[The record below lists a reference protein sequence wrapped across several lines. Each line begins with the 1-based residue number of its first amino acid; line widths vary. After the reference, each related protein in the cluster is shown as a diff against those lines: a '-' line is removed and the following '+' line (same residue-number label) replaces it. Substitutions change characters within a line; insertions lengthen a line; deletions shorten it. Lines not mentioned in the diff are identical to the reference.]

1 MTSPPASAAPD
12 DVRDEAG
19 GKGGAADR
27 GYGFGTFKGVYTP
40 SVLTILGVVM
50 YLRLPWVVG
59 SVGLGRALLIVV
71 LSVTITLL
79 TGLSISA
86 MATNMKVGG
95 GGAYYMISR
104 TLGLEVGAAVGMPL
118 FLAQALGIA
127 FYVAGFTE
135 IVVGYFPEVAPVP
148 LGVASL
154 VALTGLAYFS
164 ADLALKS
171 QFLIL
176 ALLALSLGSL
186 FAGGTPAGNGVL
198 GDVLPALPFWATFAV
213 FFPAVTGIEAGLGMS
228 GDLKNPARALPWGT
242 LAAVATGLVI
252 YVAIPIFIDRV
263 VPDRSMLLGDSLV
276 IARIARWPELI
287 VLGILGASLS
297 SAMGAL
303 LGAPRT
309 LQSLARD
316 AILPRLL
323 GRGYGEGQDPRL
335 ATVVAFVIALL
346 GILLGDLNAIAP
358 VLSMFFLT
366 SYAVLNLSA
375 GIEGLIGGPAWRPS
389 FGVPWW
395 VSILGFVACVAAMLM
410 IDPGST
416 FVALLVTGVIYHAV
430 RRRSLNAQW
439 GDVRYGALILMARFA
454 LDGLSRRRPNARSWN
469 PNVLALTGVPT
480 SRWHLV
486 VIARALAGEAGLL
499 TVATVLPE
507 SQNGGQER
515 IDGTRRA
522 IAGHLVSNKISALVK
537 VVTDAD
543 VLEGLMS
550 LVKSYGFGP
559 LTPNT
564 VVLGKSEASVDPER
578 HAELLLA
585 IQRRKLNLIVVHEGE
600 DLPVL
605 ARARRIDIWWRGLR
619 DNLGLMLALAFLLKK
634 QPAWAGADVV
644 VWQIVDSEDEVAP
657 AADQLRKTTANA
669 RFDAKVMVVCE
680 TEPAHAFRAIRRH
693 SRQADLLFLGLRT
706 PEPEES
712 GHDYAAYYANL
723 VTQTE
728 GLPPTVLVA
737 ASEPVDLHRLFVAG
751 V

>member
-1 MTSPPASAAPD
+1 MSTSPEPETRTEAEAGPREGAAPN
-12 DVRDEAG
+12 
-19 GKGGAADR
+19 

-71 LSVTITLL
+71 LSVAITLL

-104 TLGLEVGAAVGMPL
+104 TLGVEVGAAVGLPL

-135 IVVGYFPEVAPVP
+135 IVLGYFPGQSPIAI
-148 LGVASL
+148 GVGAL
-154 VALTGLAYFS
+154 VTLTALAYWS

-186 FAGGTPAGNGVL
+186 FAGGTPADGRAL
-198 GDVLPALPFWATFAV
+198 GEGLSALPFWATFAV

-228 GDLKNPARALPWGT
+228 GDLKNPARALPLGT
-242 LAAVATGLVI
+242 LSAVVTGLVI
-252 YVAIPIFIDRV
+252 YLAIPLFVAEV
-263 VPDRSMLLGDSLV
+263 VPDRDMLLGDSLV
-276 IARIARWPELI
+276 IARIAKWPTLI

-309 LQSLARD
+309 LQSLAND
-316 AILPRLL
+316 AILPRLI
-323 GRGYGEGQDPRL
+323 GRGYGDGKDPRL

-346 GILLGDLNAIAP
+346 GIVLGDLNAIAP

-375 GIEGLIGGPAWRPS
+375 GLEGLIGGPAWRPS
-389 FGVPWW
+389 FRVPWW
-395 VSILGFVACVAAMLM
+395 ISILGFVACVAAMLM

-416 FVALLVTGVIYHAV
+416 FVALLVTAGVYHAV

-439 GDVRYGALILMARFA
+439 GDVRYGALILLVRLA
-454 LDGLSRRRPNARSWN
+454 LDGLSRRQPNARSWN

-486 VIARALAGEAGLL
+486 IIARALAGEAGLL

-507 SQNGGQER
+507 THNGDDR
-515 IDGTRRA
+515 IDRTRRA
-522 IAGHLVSNKISALVK
+522 IEGHLSANKVSALVK
-537 VVTDAD
+537 VVTDED
-543 VLEGLMS
+543 VIEGLMS

-564 VVLGKSEASVDPER
+564 VGTRQVGRVER
-578 HAELLLA
+578 RWSP
-585 IQRRKLNLIVVHEGE
+585 RRAAAGHPAAQAQL
-600 DLPVL
+600 D
-605 ARARRIDIWWRGLR
+605 RGPR
-619 DNLGLMLALAFLLKK
+619 GRGA
-634 QPAWAGADVV
+634 AGA
-644 VWQIVDSEDEVAP
+644 AARP
-657 AADQLRKTTANA
+657 AD
-669 RFDAKVMVVCE
+669 
-680 TEPAHAFRAIRRH
+680 RH
-693 SRQADLLFLGLRT
+693 
-706 PEPEES
+706 
-712 GHDYAAYYANL
+712 
-723 VTQTE
+723 
-728 GLPPTVLVA
+728 LVA
-737 ASEPVDLHRLFVAG
+737 WPARQSRADAG
-751 V
+751 PGVPAQ